1 MGKLYKEK
9 KTTEWGKKKK
19 KCEKKDNIQSEF
31 MHQQLEKKKKRD
43 KPVTSRK
50 QPNSHAIK
58 PEKKR
63 NI

>member
-31 MHQQLEKKKKRD
+31 MHQQLEKKKRD

-50 QPNSHAIK
+50 QPNRYAIK